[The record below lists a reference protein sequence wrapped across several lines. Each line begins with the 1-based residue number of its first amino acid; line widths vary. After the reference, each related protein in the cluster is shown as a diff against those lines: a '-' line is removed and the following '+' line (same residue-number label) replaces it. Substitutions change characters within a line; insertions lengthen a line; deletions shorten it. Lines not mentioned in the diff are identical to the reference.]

1 MDAGIYWYLPGCFFY
16 ARGQEKG
23 TSYYLF
29 SHGGNL
35 LKDKRRFPAFCFY
48 EGGKKGKLRDQPTL
62 DQFRHYFDLFLLS

>member
-48 EGGKKGKLRDQPTL
+48 EGGEKRKIERPT
-62 DQFRHYFDLFLLS
+62 HTGSI